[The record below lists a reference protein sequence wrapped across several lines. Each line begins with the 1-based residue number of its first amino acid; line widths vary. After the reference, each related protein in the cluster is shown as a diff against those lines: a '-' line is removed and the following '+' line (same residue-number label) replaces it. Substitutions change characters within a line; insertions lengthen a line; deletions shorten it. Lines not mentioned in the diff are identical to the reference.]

1 MLAWTMSFPKGTRKC
16 ILAAEP
22 IWESVFSE
30 KKLGFKIFIGP
41 PGDEI

>member
-1 MLAWTMSFPKGTRKC
+1 MLAWTRSFPKGTRKC

-22 IWESVFSE
+22 IWESLFSE
-30 KKLGFKIFIGP
+30 KELSYKVFIGP

>member
-1 MLAWTMSFPKGTRKC
+1 MLARSRSFPGGIRKC

-22 IWESVFSE
+22 IWESLFSGKE
-30 KKLGFKIFIGP
+30 LGFEIFMGP